1 MKLAVIIAFVYALDQ
16 IADDHYPLLYH
27 CDNLRLQFALDH
39 APKLGHNYGIDAMAG
54 ILRNPQHEIFAQAR
68 AAGCN
73 KDEAYQKAGYKGKS
87 AGVQGRI
94 DNKLEV
100 RQRIKEI
107 LEASAR
113 RAELSRR
120 DILDRIYQDWE
131 LCRKLGQMSASL
143 KAAELM
149 GKELHKMFVDRRET
163 GGPGDFDNKTE
174 EELREIVRDGLK
186 DLGWDQEE
194 ENIPPS
200 AIN

>member
-1 MKLAVIIAFVYALDQ
+1 
-16 IADDHYPLLYH
+16 
-27 CDNLRLQFALDH
+27 
-39 APKLGHNYGIDAMAG
+39 MAG
-54 ILRNPQHEIFAQAR
+54 ILRNPQHEIYAQAR

-73 KDEAYQKAGYKGKS
+73 KDEAYQKAGYRGKS
-87 AGVQGRI
+87 SQAIGCI
-94 DNKLEV
+94 DAKPEV

-107 LEASAR
+107 LESSAR

-131 LCRKLGQMSASL
+131 LARKLGQVPAAL

-149 GKELHKMFVDRRET
+149 GRELHRMFTERKEI

-174 EELREIVRDGLK
+174 EEVRDIVRDGLK

>member
-1 MKLAVIIAFVYALDQ
+1 
-16 IADDHYPLLYH
+16 
-27 CDNLRLQFALDH
+27 
-39 APKLGHNYGIDAMAG
+39 MAG
-54 ILRNPQHEIFAQAR
+54 VLRNPQHEIYAQAR

-87 AGVQGRI
+87 IQAICRMDTKI
-94 DNKLEV
+94 DI

-107 LEASAR
+107 LESSAR

-131 LCRKLGQMSASL
+131 LARKLGQVPAAL

-149 GKELHKMFVDRRET
+149 GRELHRMFTERKEI

-174 EELREIVRDGLK
+174 DELRDIVRDGLK

-194 ENIPPS
+194 ESIPPS